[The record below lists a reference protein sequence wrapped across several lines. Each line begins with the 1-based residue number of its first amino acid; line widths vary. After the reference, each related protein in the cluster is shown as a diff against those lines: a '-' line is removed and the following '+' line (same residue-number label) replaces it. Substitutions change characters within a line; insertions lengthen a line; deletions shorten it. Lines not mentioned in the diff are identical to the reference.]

1 MKFVIMS
8 LCDNSGGSIVRENL
22 CRILNELG
30 HDAKIMMPH
39 IAVNKKWKK
48 VPYLWAHTKY
58 LFTKVIGATFKGKL
72 FNMKGC
78 KLKLL
83 PFVDKNTI
91 VVYPQITH
99 GNPLKAKKVVRW
111 FLHYNPHKHN
121 SLAYGKD
128 DLVFA
133 YRKVFNDYSLNPTC
147 RTLYTAHI
155 DLDLYK
161 RTNFGERK
169 GKCYIIRKGSLRED
183 LPKEFDGPIID
194 NLPEEEKVRIM
205 NECEYCISYDTQT
218 AYSSIAALCG
228 CVSVVVP
235 EPGKSRGDYIKEG
248 DSHSS
253 LGRAYGFDEEE
264 IAYAKRTMDKVRESY
279 EQKNNEGVE
288 QVKNFVEVC
297 KEYFKL

>member
-8 LCDNSGGSIVRENL
+8 LPNETGGAIVRENL
-22 CRILNELG
+22 CRILRELG
-30 HDAKIMMPH
+30 HDAKIIMPQ
-39 IAVNKKWKK
+39 VGSNSNKM
-48 VPYLWAHTKY
+48 PYFLTHTKFV
-58 LFTKVIGATFKGKL
+58 FTNIIGRAIKGTL
-72 FNMKGC
+72 FNMEGC

-91 VVYPQITH
+91 VVYPQLTF

-111 FLHYNPHKHN
+111 FLHCNPHIDN
-121 SLAYGKD
+121 SKAFGEN
-128 DLVFA
+128 DLFFT
-133 YRKVFNDYSLNPTC
+133 YREVFNDFSLNPTC

-169 GKCYIIRKGSLRED
+169 GKCYIVRKGELRED

-205 NECEYCISYDTQT
+205 NECEYCISFDTQT

-248 DSHSS
+248 DSHNS
-253 LGRAYGFDEEE
+253 LGRAYGFSEEE
-264 IAYAKRTMDKVRESY
+264 IAYARSTMDKVRESY
-279 EQKNNEGVE
+279 EQKNNESVE